1 MGFAK
6 ILMDANFEEKL
17 RNKEIDLDSMDSQK
31 RTLFIYAASHE
42 KYANQLSLILRYHKE
57 WVQYQTYTRERNAL
71 HTAVLLGNVKG
82 LEVILQHGFNP
93 NSLPV
98 CRDSQKAIIT
108 ATEKNNLEITKM
120 LVKYGA
126 KVNERTPKLITPLSN
141 AVRNRNMEMIKFL
154 VENNANVNSSLQ
166 GGAIIRMCIFRKHDE
181 AAIYLAEN
189 GARLTEL
196 STLNHTII
204 HEAASRSELST
215 LQYFYNKFPRIHDK
229 TDRMETPLFSACR
242 WGNYENA
249 KFLLE
254 KGAEVNIYN
263 CEEESPLVTALMNGN
278 IKLVNLL
285 LEHGASLV
293 LNYNKIQET
302 LFNRIQNREVIEL
315 LINNGININVKNGDG
330 TYKALGNF
338 VRYYENIQ
346 FLNKYVDIMEPNLE
360 ELFLSNRF
368 QYILSVVD

>member
-6 ILMDANFEEKL
+6 ILIDENFEEKL
-17 RNKEIDLDSMDSQK
+17 RNDEIDLDNTDSQK

-42 KYANQLSLILRYHKE
+42 KYATQLSLILRYHKN
-57 WVQYQTYTRERNAL
+57 WVQYQTYTRERNVL
-71 HTAVLLGNVKG
+71 HTAVLFGNVKG
-82 LEVILQHGFNP
+82 LEVILQHGFDP

-98 CRDSQKAIIT
+98 CRNSQKAIIT
-108 ATEKNNLEITKM
+108 ATEKNYLEITKM

-126 KVNERTPKLITPLSN
+126 KVNERTPNLNSPLSN
-141 AVRNRNMEMIKFL
+141 AVKNRNMEMIKFL
-154 VENNANVNSSLQ
+154 VENDANVNTIQQS
-166 GGAIIRMCIFRKHDE
+166 GAIIRMCLFRRYDE

-204 HEAASRSELST
+204 HEASARSELST
-215 LQYFYNKFPRIHDK
+215 LQYFHKKFPRIHDK

-278 IKLVNLL
+278 IKLVKLL
-285 LEHGASLV
+285 LEHGASLA
-293 LNYNKIQET
+293 LNHNKIKET
-302 LFNRIQNREVIEL
+302 LFKRIQNREVIEF
-315 LINNGININVKNGDG
+315 LITNGISINVKNRDG
-330 TYKALGNF
+330 TYRALGNF
-338 VRYYENIQ
+338 VRLYENIQ
-346 FLNKYVDIMEPNLE
+346 FLNKHVNKMEPELE